1 MTIRITFNSNNV
13 DLLVGPN
20 GLDSI
25 YRSEYKRQQSGS
37 GKAETINLYG
47 IQKFSFDA
55 RFTEATYRSLIAWW
69 SWARQGKS
77 WSFTMDSSKTGNTV
91 TTGALSPGTTNIP
104 VVASGAFSAGEVCLL
119 REPDMSDYELF
130 TINAVPNGTTI
141 QATSGIIW
149 TYATSGAIVR
159 HVDYFPD
166 VISTDNQFNPTK
178 NGDYYSWT
186 FNFMENL

>member
-1 MTIRITFNSNNV
+1 MTIRITFNSNDI

-20 GLDSI
+20 GLDTI

-55 RFTEATYRSLIAWW
+55 RFTESVYRSLIAWW

-77 WSFTMDSSKTGNTV
+77 WSVAMDSSNTGDTIFADGPWPAGSQ
-91 TTGALSPGTTNIP
+91 TIHLYSTA
-104 VVASGAFSAGEVCLL
+104 AFAANDVCIIKG
-119 REPDMSDYELF
+119 DSSDDYEIVVIDHI
-130 TINAVPNGTTI
+130 INFESLYLTAGTKFAYETGDI
-141 QATSGIIW
+141 F
-149 TYATSGAIVR
+149 R
-159 HVDYFPD
+159 HIDYFPD
-166 VISTDNQFNPTK
+166 VISTDNKFNPK
-178 NGDYYSWT
+178 KGGDYYSWT